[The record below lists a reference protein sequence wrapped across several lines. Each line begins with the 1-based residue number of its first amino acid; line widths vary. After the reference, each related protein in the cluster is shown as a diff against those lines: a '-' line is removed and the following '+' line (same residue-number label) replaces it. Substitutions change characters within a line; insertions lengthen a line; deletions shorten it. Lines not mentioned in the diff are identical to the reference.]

1 MTELFD
7 DKYRIKFLRLSKRDY
22 SQPGSYFITICT
34 QDQKSYFGKVIDG
47 DVKLNEIE
55 KIIQDIWSE
64 IPEHFKNVELDICII
79 IPNHIHGIITIN
91 ESNPVETSIY
101 GVSQNNSQWHVINQ
115 NKWHAINRVSTK
127 KWWFAWNMNPMN
139 NKNSLSYIIRWLK
152 WKTSLLI
159 KKYIITFK
167 RQANY
172 YEHVVRNERD
182 LERIRTYIINNPYK
196 RRNDKYY
203 R

>member
-101 GVSQNNSQWHVINQ
+101 GVSSTNVT
-115 NKWHAINRVSTK
+115 VSKSIHSFSKYNTPLLSLAPVVRFLQTVCCEEK
-127 KWWFAWNMNPMN
+127 GSLCN
-139 NKNSLSYIIRWLK
+139 LSY
-152 WKTSLLI
+152 S
-159 KKYIITFK
+159 
-167 RQANY
+167 
-172 YEHVVRNERD
+172 
-182 LERIRTYIINNPYK
+182 
-196 RRNDKYY
+196 
-203 R
+203 

>member
-7 DKYRIKFLRLSKRDY
+7 DRYKIKSLRLSERDY

-34 QDQKSYFGKVIDG
+34 QDQKSYFGKVVDG
-47 DVKLNEIE
+47 DVKLNEIG
-55 KIIQDIWSE
+55 KIVQDIWSE

-79 IPNHIHGIITIN
+79 MPNHIHGIIRIN
-91 ESNPVETSIY
+91 KSNRVETSIY
-101 GVSQNNSQWHVINQ
+101 GVLQNDSQWHVINQ

-139 NKNSLSYIIRWLK
+139 NKNSLSYIIPWLK
-152 WKTSLLI
+152 WKTSFLI
-159 KKYIITFK
+159 KKHITTFK

-196 RRNDKYY
+196 RRNDEYH